1 MKRRNSVLTL
11 LLVLAIAIAF
21 VAPCFGGGD
30 ADFHAVV
37 RTIEL
42 QYGIHHI
49 RIPFGLA
56 TFCLKVAQVPGA
68 SGLKIAVFDHLG
80 DRSGDHLG
88 HPDGIA
94 NGELEQSIES
104 SIGNTWHPLV
114 RVRSNGDG
122 ELTLVYTNPSDKDL
136 HALIVCIESDTA
148 TVVQAKVTIAQIRK
162 WIEQPDEVTHQI
174 D

>member
-1 MKRRNSVLTL
+1 MKRQRLVLV
-11 LLVLAIAIAF
+11 LVLAMAIAF

-37 RTIEL
+37 RAIEL
-42 QYGIHHI
+42 QYGIHHM

-56 TFCLKVAQVPGA
+56 TFCLKVGQVPGA
-68 SGLKIAVFDHLG
+68 SGLKIALFDHLG
-80 DRSGDHLG
+80 DHLG
-88 HPDGIA
+88 QPDGTA
-94 NGELEQSIES
+94 NGELERSIES

-114 RVRSNGDG
+114 RVRSNDNN
-122 ELTLVYTNPSDKDL
+122 ELTLVYANPSDKDL
-136 HALIVCIESDTA
+136 HALIVCVESDTA